1 MKKFFTLIA
10 ALVLASSL
18 SMPAFAKTKKHHTKK
33 HHATSQ
39 AHKKHAKKKGA
50 KHGQKKGQSKQ

>member
-39 AHKKHAKKKGA
+39 KHHVQKHSKKHKKGKK
-50 KHGQKKGQSKQ
+50 